1 LILINTG
8 NIYQLILQQL
18 ILLVFNKKV
27 SMKYLQHLTI
37 NNSNYKTIFKALDLD
52 LVEKVPSMKSLI
64 DSLEKYPSQLPFWDK
79 IKI

>member
-1 LILINTG
+1 M
-8 NIYQLILQQL
+8 ILQQL

>member
-1 LILINTG
+1 M
-8 NIYQLILQQL
+8 ILQQL

-27 SMKYLQHLTI
+27 SLKYLQHLTI

-52 LVEKVPSMKSLI
+52 LTEKVPSMKSLI

>member
-1 LILINTG
+1 M
-8 NIYQLILQQL
+8 ILQQL

-27 SMKYLQHLTI
+27 SLKYLQHLTI

>member
-1 LILINTG
+1 
-8 NIYQLILQQL
+8 
-18 ILLVFNKKV
+18 
-27 SMKYLQHLTI
+27 MKYLQHLTI

>member
-1 LILINTG
+1 MINTG

>member
-1 LILINTG
+1 MILINTG

-27 SMKYLQHLTI
+27 SLKYLQHLTI

>member
-1 LILINTG
+1 MINTG

-27 SMKYLQHLTI
+27 SLKYLQHLTI